1 MRFYYL
7 FALLTVNFLFQS
19 EKWDMEASNLT
30 PKKST
35 LWEVRRP
42 FLCLDAMKI
51 ELSLMSARCFVNSCL
66 TGLTELCHG
75 RVAKNAML
83 HWVRKTTTWTFWVN
97 RRLNKMPQ
105 VYVSI
110 KYYDVEM
117 SSCHFEGEWVV
128 HVWSQSFVDV
138 CRERLLSWLLIQVF
152 SFVCVNICLMNLLM
166 LFFNV
171 SFIG

>member
-1 MRFYYL
+1 
-7 FALLTVNFLFQS
+7 
-19 EKWDMEASNLT
+19 
-30 PKKST
+30 
-35 LWEVRRP
+35 
-42 FLCLDAMKI
+42 
-51 ELSLMSARCFVNSCL
+51 
-66 TGLTELCHG
+66 
-75 RVAKNAML
+75 
-83 HWVRKTTTWTFWVN
+83 
-97 RRLNKMPQ
+97 MPQ